1 MKTIQSKLNVLNA
14 RKRQILSSPSFSPEE
29 TKKLID
35 PIDKDIIKTV
45 NDIEVINPEF
55 II

>member
-1 MKTIQSKLNVLNA
+1 MKTIQSQLNVLNA
-14 RKRQILSSPSFSPEE
+14 RKHQILNSPTFSPEE
-29 TKKLID
+29 RQKLID
-35 PIDKDIIKTV
+35 PIDKDIDKAI